1 LHPRAAARPVESER
15 ATETDKELLEALTEF
30 PVGPKGS
37 LNRSKIGWILKKNAG
52 RIIDGYR
59 FGRGRRMEERHG
71 GFHIVR
77 HSNDCND
84 PEMTNAVAVD
94 IFGNA
99 LK

>member
-37 LNRSKIGWILKKNAG
+37 MNRSKIGWILKKNAG

-59 FGRGRRMEERHG
+59 FVRGEADGRTAWR
-71 GFHIVR
+71 V
-77 HSNDCND
+77 SYSS
-84 PEMTNAVAVD
+84 PQ
-94 IFGNA
+94 
-99 LK
+99 